1 MPSSGAGPELLTQLP
16 PRLAVGGGLVLPLL
30 GRAAGAG
37 AVALRAGA
45 GPWTNAEVCGVGADG
60 RFWAL
65 LALDAASAGATLGIA
80 ARVTAAGSVTEVEVA
95 RVTVD
100 PPSGAQP
107 TGDPGR
113 IAICLPAHE
122 PDGALLRAQLESLRA
137 QTHTGWVCLIDDDAS
152 SPAGRAVIRDAV
164 AGDPRFVVREHD
176 ERAGVYR
183 NVERA
188 LRNLPQDAGLVA
200 LCDQDDRWAPDK
212 LERLAAA
219 LHGDPRA
226 TLAHSDLRIVDR
238 AGAVLAPTAWTERRR
253 SEDRLRDLVTANTVT
268 GAASLLRRAVLA
280 DALPFPVP
288 IGPDAFHDHWLALT
302 AAATGAIAY
311 VDAPLVDYVQH
322 EGNVLGHR
330 PLRGPRSPAPRA
342 ERWRA
347 SYAEVLLY
355 RQALAMTLLLRCGA
369 RMAARDRREVTR
381 TAAGPR
387 APLALAAR
395 AVSGAGR
402 PRRTLGHEWRALRG
416 ALWLAQARRAGSAAA
431 PGGPLDGLVS
441 PAWPTGSSSR
451 PSPSSG

>member
-1 MPSSGAGPELLTQLP
+1 MTSAGAGPELLTRLP

-30 GRAAGAG
+30 GRAPGAS

-45 GPWTNAEVCGVGADG
+45 GPWTDAEACGVAPDD
-60 RFWAL
+60 RFWGL
-65 LALDAASAGATLGIA
+65 LALDAASAGADLGIA
-80 ARVTAAGSVTEVEVA
+80 ARVSAGGTRGEVLLA
-95 RVTVD
+95 RVAID
-100 PPSGAQP
+100 PAADPAP
-107 TGDPGR
+107 AGDPR
-113 IAICLPAHE
+113 AIAICLPAHE
-122 PDGALLRAQLESLRA
+122 PDADLLGAQLDALRA

-152 SPAGRAVIRDAV
+152 SPAGRAVIRAAV
-164 AGDPRFVVREHD
+164 AGDPRFVIREHAT
-176 ERAGVYR
+176 RAGVYR

-188 LRNLPQDAGLVA
+188 LGDLPAGAGLVA

-212 LERLAAA
+212 LERLAGALAA
-219 LHGDPRA
+219 DAGA
-226 TLAHSDLRIVDR
+226 TLAHCDLRIVDSS
-238 AGAVLAPTAWTERRR
+238 GAVLAPTAWTERSR

-268 GAASLLRRAVLA
+268 GAATLLRRGVLG

-302 AAATGAIAY
+302 AAATGTIAY

-322 EGNVLGHR
+322 AGNVLGHR
-330 PLRGPRSPAPRA
+330 PLRGPRSAAPRR

-347 SYAEVLLY
+347 SYAELLLQ
-355 RQALAMTLLLRCGA
+355 RQALAMTLLLRCGS
-369 RMAARDRREVTR
+369 RLSARDRRDLER

-387 APLALAAR
+387 APLALTVR
-395 AVSGAGR
+395 ALSGAGR

-416 ALWLAQARRAGSAAA
+416 AIWLAEARHIGAGAG

-441 PAWPTGSSSR
+441 PPWPTGSNLS